1 MEESRI
7 INVRSFFDVAVATKA
22 FAIASSKPVALL
34 PIGPQGCGKTTL
46 GLYLACRLRDY
57 EVISQDEIRKAMFR
71 ELYPQV
77 GDVGFDKIY
86 EALKPKEPHVR
97 SKAIEMLKS
106 SIKRVVYVDRMN
118 LTSLSRADFILP
130 SRFNVAIFFALPLEE
145 ILHRHKNRPDKA
157 LAIPDHVVISC
168 FSKVE
173 FPRRDE
179 FDAIVI
185 VRQKVPKAGDQAF
198 QRS

>member
-7 INVRSFFDVAVATKA
+7 IKVRSFFDVALVTKA
-22 FAIASSKPVALL
+22 FAIASPKPVALL

-46 GLYLACRLRDY
+46 GLYLARRLRDY

-71 ELYPQV
+71 ELHPQV

-86 EALKPKEPHVR
+86 ELLKPKEPHVR
-97 SKAIEMLKS
+97 SMAIEMLKS

-118 LTSLSRADFILP
+118 LTSTSRVDFILP

-145 ILHRHKNRPDKA
+145 VLRRHKNRPDKA

-185 VRQKVPKAGDQAF
+185 IRHKVPKTGDRPF